1 MPRTSDPD
9 CISVADGLNT
19 GLRFSDDTLL
29 RSRIRS
35 HCVQRMAARENLHER
50 SGVQVDS
57 GWAVAVT
64 STVLKLCAGQ
74 ANWFYS
80 CCILG
85 SLVGIIGEANSFLP
99 ILFHPLG
106 LQLSSE
112 NSVDTR
118 ANQRREATTSFA
130 GAEATTVRVQST
142 EAV

>member
-1 MPRTSDPD
+1 MSKY
-9 CISVADGLNT
+9 CAL
-19 GLRFSDDTLL
+19 
-29 RSRIRS
+29 
-35 HCVQRMAARENLHER
+35 RMAARENLHER
-50 SGVQVDS
+50 TGVQAES
-57 GWAVAVT
+57 GWAVAAT
-64 STVLKLCAGQ
+64 STAVRLCAGQ

-99 ILFHPLG
+99 IVFYPLG

-118 ANQRREATTSFA
+118 ANQCREATTSFA
-130 GAEATTVRVQST
+130 GADATTVRVQSI